1 MEISREKV
9 STLNL
14 PTLISLLAPTFASV
28 ALILDADCYPEIDSS
43 TRHRIIPE
51 YLV

>member
-9 STLNL
+9 SALNL
-14 PTLISLLAPTFASV
+14 PTLISLLVPTFASV
-28 ALILDADCYPEIDSS
+28 TLILDADCYPEINSFA
-43 TRHRIIPE
+43 RHRIIPE